1 MAEIRKAYL
10 IKEDSMGEVQI
21 SADVLAS
28 IAAIAAT
35 DVEGVNSIAGGL
47 TREALGKMGTK
58 SSPKGVMAEVDDN
71 NISVNMALTL
81 DFNSAIPTVVPNVQ
95 NKVKTTLESMTGL
108 VVTNV
113 NVNIIGVL
121 DEA

>member
-47 TREALGKMGTK
+47 TREALGKSGIK
-58 SSPKGVMAEVDDN
+58 SSSKGAMAELDNN

-81 DFNSAIPTVVPNVQ
+81 DYDVAIPTVVPNVQ

-113 NVNIIGVL
+113 NVNIIGVE

>member
-47 TREALGKMGTK
+47 TREALGKSGTK

-81 DFNSAIPTVVPNVQ
+81 DFDSAIPTVVPNVQ

-108 VVTNV
+108 LVTNV
-113 NVNIIGVL
+113 NVNIIGVE